1 MVSIRMETLVH
12 EKPKWRGTF
21 GDHCSKGY
29 FLEMAFE
36 HYLSWKMWM
45 KDTRATRILATI
57 FHKYKYITNPG
68 VTPEDRIMTTEGKLA
83 ANLKGGMANRL
94 S

>member
-1 MVSIRMETLVH
+1 
-12 EKPKWRGTF
+12 
-21 GDHCSKGY
+21 
-29 FLEMAFE
+29 
-36 HYLSWKMWM
+36 M

-83 ANLKGGMANRL
+83 ADLKGGMANHL

>member
-1 MVSIRMETLVH
+1 
-12 EKPKWRGTF
+12 
-21 GDHCSKGY
+21 
-29 FLEMAFE
+29 MAFE
-36 HYLSWKMWM
+36 HYLSCKMWM